1 MNPRTYEQRELVYLA
16 VCRVL
21 AVVLFFCLLAIE
33 GGESDTAVL
42 VVGGVATLYTATTLL
57 IAATSWWE
65 RIDARWLIPL
75 DLMMIGAAVAA
86 SGGPDS
92 AVRVVFFAW
101 AIAMALLYPPKTV
114 LACAF
119 AAMVVFTLFAIPF
132 LDDTGV
138 AGDEDVKGL
147 GQALLSLAWIGLVT
161 FFTADAFQRRSER
174 IQSLSDARQH
184 LLSETLNAE
193 ERARRRLS
201 QSLHDDALQVLLA
214 AGQDLDAGMRGDRSM
229 LERGR
234 EEIRLAVHKLRETVR
249 GLHPAALEHGGL
261 ASAIDSAVER
271 AAQRGGF
278 SADVR
283 LDSKASGV
291 SDALLISIAGELA
304 TNTAKHAEADK
315 LTVMLTRGEDEV
327 VLEVADDGRGMT
339 PALRESALAEGHIG
353 LASCR
358 ERVEAAGGQFS
369 IDSALGAGTHVL
381 VRLPAAASSN
391 GARAGDGP

>member
-1 MNPRTYEQRELVYLA
+1 MKARTYEQRELVYLA
-16 VCRVL
+16 ICRVL

-33 GGESDTAVL
+33 GGEFDTAVL
-42 VVGGVATLYTATTLL
+42 IVGIVAAVYTATTLL
-57 IAATSWWE
+57 IAATSWWQ

-75 DLMMIGAAVAA
+75 DLIVIGAGVAA

-92 AVRVVFFAW
+92 AVRVVYFAW
-101 AIAMALLYPPKTV
+101 AIAMALIYSPRMV
-114 LACAF
+114 LTCAV
-119 AAMVVFTLFAIPF
+119 AAMVTFTLFAIPF
-132 LDDTGV
+132 LDGPGA
-138 AGDEDVKGL
+138 AGDEDLKAL

-174 IQSLSDARQH
+174 IQRLSDARQH

-214 AGQDLDAGMRGDRSM
+214 AGQDLDAGMRGDQRL
-229 LERGR
+229 LERAR
-234 EEIRLAVHKLRETVR
+234 EEIRLAVRKLRETVR

-261 ASAIDSAVER
+261 SSAIDGAVER
-271 AAQRGGF
+271 AAERGNF

-283 LDSKASGV
+283 LDSKASGI

-304 TNTAKHAEADK
+304 TNVYKHAEADA
-315 LTVMLTRGEDEV
+315 LTVTLTRNERDVE
-327 VLEVADDGRGMT
+327 LEFVDDGRGMT
-339 PALRESALAEGHIG
+339 PALRESALADGHIG

-358 ERVEAAGGQFS
+358 ERVEAAGGRFK
-369 IDSALGAGTHVL
+369 IESAPGDGTRIL
-381 VRLPAAASSN
+381 VKLPAPAASN
-391 GARAGDGP
+391 GRPGTG